1 MPIRRIKKII
11 NKVDDIK
18 LKDLDIEEIKK
29 PFYNI
34 SAMGIF
40 ILFCILIFSI
50 IRRSILGQVEPS
62 EHLYFEI
69 VFLLLLAVL
78 AEVAVF
84 YLKAQNVIILMI
96 LGILISP
103 SFLNFSWDFFNLPG
117 NAPKLFLNENIIEIF
132 AQLGAIILLFKV
144 GLHSK
149 VEKIFSKENLF
160 VALSGVLLPFFMGY
174 FYALFLSKNFV
185 YSMFIGAA
193 LSATSVGVSVAIL
206 KQMKVLDKKFSEVI
220 IGAAV
225 LDDILSLLLLSIVV
239 NLANAEGEI
248 FKTVSKTFFTAVVFV
263 VGAIIAGR
271 YIVEYLDKKDL
282 GDKRFLL
289 SIALMLFFA
298 YVAEI
303 IKLSAIVGAFLAGLI
318 INRSRHY
325 AELEEKTYGLEF
337 LFMPIFF
344 ISLGILVDVKSI
356 YFYFIPILI
365 ITLIAI
371 ISKVIACGGFSY
383 LLKLN
388 FKDSLIVGI
397 GMVPRGEVALI
408 IASLGLANNILSVK
422 EYSII
427 SAMALL
433 TSFLVPT
440 ILSYLIRRFYS
451 KNNLY

>member
-1 MPIRRIKKII
+1 MPLKRIKKII
-11 NKVDDIK
+11 DKVDNIK
-18 LKDLDIEEIKK
+18 LKEINIEEIKK

-34 SAMGIF
+34 SAFGIF
-40 ILFCILIFSI
+40 ILFCVLIFSI
-50 IRRSILGQVEPS
+50 VRMSFLGEVDAN

-84 YLKAQNVIILMI
+84 YLKAQNVIVLMI
-96 LGILISP
+96 IGILISP
-103 SFLNFSWDFFNLPG
+103 SFLNFSWNFFNLPG
-117 NAPKLFLNENIIEIF
+117 EVPKLFLNEHIIEIF

-149 VEKIFSKENLF
+149 IEKIFSKENLL
-160 VALSGVLLPFFMGY
+160 VAFLGVLVPFFMGY
-174 FYALFLSKNFV
+174 LYAFFLSKNFV
-185 YSMFIGAA
+185 YSMFVGAA
-193 LSATSVGVSVAIL
+193 LSATSVGITVAIL

-225 LDDILSLLLLSIVV
+225 LDDILSLLLLSVVV
-239 NLANAEGEI
+239 NLSNSQGEI
-248 FKTVSKTFFTAVVFV
+248 FKSVSTTFFTAVVFV
-263 VGAIIAGR
+263 LGAIISGK
-271 YIVEYLDKKDL
+271 YVVDYLDKKEL

-325 AELEEKTYGLEF
+325 KELEEKTYGLEF

-344 ISLGILVDVKSI
+344 ISLGILVDVKSLFI
-356 YFYFIPILI
+356 YFIPILI

-371 ISKVIACGGFSY
+371 FSKIIACGGMSFLS
-383 LLKLN
+383 KLN

-408 IASLGLANNILSVK
+408 IASLGLANNVLSVK

-433 TSFLVPT
+433 TSFFVPSV
-440 ILSYLIRRFYS
+440 LSYLIKKLLLIN
-451 KNNLY
+451 KNK